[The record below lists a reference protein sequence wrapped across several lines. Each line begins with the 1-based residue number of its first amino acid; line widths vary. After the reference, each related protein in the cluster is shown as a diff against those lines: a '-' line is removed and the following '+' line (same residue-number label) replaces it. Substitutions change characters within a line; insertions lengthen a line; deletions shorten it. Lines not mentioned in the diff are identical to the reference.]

1 MTAGVQRIALHALT
15 ATFSTAHGRAR
26 AAESEPDNHQ
36 PQGMEMQNQAA
47 ETRTAQESATPLLS
61 LSNVE
66 VVYDKVFLAIKGVS
80 LEVQKGDMVA
90 LLGANGAGKSTTLKT
105 ISGLLAPERGEVTR
119 GTVLFQNRNIVPL
132 GAPARVAMGLVHV
145 LEGRRIFEHL
155 TPEDNLLAAFPTGR
169 NRQRYAELK
178 EQVFTY
184 FPRLKERARTKAG
197 YLSGGEQ
204 QMLAIGRALMTEPE
218 LLMLDEP
225 SLGLAPFLVQEI
237 FSIIREINEQQGVR
251 VLLVEQN
258 AAAAL
263 EIVKHAYLIENGHVV
278 MSGEAAVLKENP
290 DVQEFYLG
298 GAGKGDYHNVKHYRR
313 RKRWL
318 A

>member
-1 MTAGVQRIALHALT
+1 MNEQAVQPHSA
-15 ATFSTAHGRAR
+15 
-26 AAESEPDNHQ
+26 SEP
-36 PQGMEMQNQAA
+36 A
-47 ETRTAQESATPLLS
+47 RPLLS

-80 LEVQKGDMVA
+80 LDVPKGGMVA

-105 ISGLLAPERGEVTR
+105 VSGLLAPERGEVTR
-119 GTVLFQNRNIVPL
+119 GGVEFKGRNIVPL
-132 GAPARVAMGLVHV
+132 GAPARVAMGMVHV

-155 TPEDNLLAAFPTGR
+155 TPEDNLLAAFPSRGS
-169 NRQRYAELK
+169 RQRYAELK

-184 FPRLKERARTKAG
+184 FPRLRERARTKSG

-225 SLGLAPFLVQEI
+225 SLGLAPLLVQEI
-237 FSIIREINEQQGVR
+237 FEIIREINVRQGVS

-263 EIVKHAYLIENGHVV
+263 EIVDHAYLIENGHVV
-278 MSGEAAVLKENP
+278 MSGEAGVLKQNP

-298 GAGKGDYHNVKHYRR
+298 GAGKVDYHNVKHYRR